1 MLATHNRAMM
11 NEERKMADS
20 SRMAERLRHTM
31 LQRWKWTTE
40 Q

>member
-1 MLATHNRAMM
+1 MLVTENRAIM

-20 SRMAERLRHTM
+20 SRMAEQLCHTI
-31 LQRWKWTTE
+31 LQRWKWTTK